1 MTARASGVGGAVA
14 ATAAD
19 AGAGAG
25 MERDEE
31 EKTGPGDD
39 EEEGGG
45 GCWRRSE
52 VRSEKREGKSR
63 CGCDWERAAM
73 ATESD
78 SLELG
83 GGMVTSTFTFT
94 FTFIGTCTC
103 TSTRSGGDSAANES
117 RGRCHDIAGL
127 EIVRSTQTAQ
137 EDLRFLVIAQG
148 ETDNAV
154 VGVVAPG
161 LKNDLAGELLTGDG
175 HQDGSG
181 MQGTDLNRFFRH
193 GFSPRLGIKAPR
205 RGLLSSPCNGLSVVD
220 PVPVDAGRRCG

>member
-1 MTARASGVGGAVA
+1 MA

-73 ATESD
+73 VTESD

-94 FTFIGTCTC
+94 FTY
-103 TSTRSGGDSAANES
+103 SAAPAWREGLGWVGLGWRRRS
-117 RGRCHDIAGL
+117 LLHFWDVSYGWGPLLLWALGRMA
-127 EIVRSTQTAQ
+127 
-137 EDLRFLVIAQG
+137 
-148 ETDNAV
+148 
-154 VGVVAPG
+154 
-161 LKNDLAGELLTGDG
+161 
-175 HQDGSG
+175 
-181 MQGTDLNRFFRH
+181 
-193 GFSPRLGIKAPR
+193 
-205 RGLLSSPCNGLSVVD
+205 SS
-220 PVPVDAGRRCG
+220 